1 MKKTYIVPELEI
13 INMESWDDIVT
24 ASGDTGVD
32 EGDSPIEG
40 YSFDPDENPVYFQ

>member
-13 INMESWDDIVT
+13 INMVSWDDIVT
-24 ASGDTGVD
+24 ASRDPIID

-40 YSFDPDENPVYFQ
+40 YSFDPDENPFYFQ